1 MYNINRFYGKG
12 NNMDSLFQS
21 LFITNREDKYAIIKY
36 LLIFVETYLISK
48 YLQWPFA
55 FIWQIV
61 LLLISCLLYKKSYKL
76 EKNNKIE
83 TAILL
88 IVAVIGAINI
98 LIGSHIHV
106 ENRVSGTL
114 KNNYVLPFY
123 FIDFISVIFMTSGL
137 YRLISQTYKLIR
149 NNDSKNATHLITYEF
164 NLTKKSIKNIL
175 FCALILFIMWLPY
188 LLIYYPGF
196 VFGDTINS
204 IDQGLKTIPF
214 NNHHPFF
221 YTMFITYCIRITQY
235 FGAKDCTLGCALYCI
250 IQMIFLSLTYSYY
263 IWWLDKKFKL
273 HPVVRYLLIF
283 IFGSTTYIATYS
295 IAMWKDPIF
304 TAALIGLTIQLYQFI
319 DSHGKVMTSKRWI
332 VLTALFTIISIFSR
346 NNGLYIMIFVSF
358 WIILLLIKNK
368 IQKNSHIMKPLR
380 NLLILFVTIILFSQ
394 LITGPIY
401 KKYDI
406 KGEKIESVGILMNQ
420 MARVAAYNRKM
431 SASDRAYMNA
441 ILPIKQYKTKYYP
454 CCIDML
460 KWDSQF
466 NAKIIEKDFFKHW
479 LSMFIKNPRTYFEA
493 WVLQTYGFWTL
504 NANDIMVSITNIHT
518 GQPRNIHPEYVQL
531 MKFKIK
537 FKNLLKHD
545 SLRKLFSIDEWSIP
559 VGICYAIVFLL
570 SIYIL
575 LLIIFKSSTMSLF
588 PFTLTHGL
596 MITLFIASP
605 INYWPRYGLLIQL
618 LVPLYIFIFIDLLK
632 TNRHQ

>member
-1 MYNINRFYGKG
+1 MYNINRFYGKR
-12 NNMDSLFQS
+12 NIMDSLFQS

-61 LLLISCLLYKKSYKL
+61 LLLISCLLYKKSYEL
-76 EKNNKIE
+76 ENNNKIE
-83 TAILL
+83 TAILF

-106 ENRVSGTL
+106 EIPYQGTM
-114 KNNYVLPFY
+114 KNNYFY
-123 FIDFISVIFMTSGL
+123 SFYSIEYLYLIFITSGIFRFISQL
-137 YRLISQTYKLIR
+137 YTIIKNK
-149 NNDSKNATHLITYEF
+149 NNDRISSYKTYEF
-164 NLTKKSIKNIL
+164 ILNKKALKSIFL
-175 FCALILFIMWLPY
+175 YALILFIMWLPY

-196 VFGDTINS
+196 IFGDTISS
-204 IDQGLKTIPF
+204 IEQGLHIIPY

-263 IWWLDKKFKL
+263 TWWLDKKFKL

-420 MARVAAYNRKM
+420 MARVVAYNGKM

-441 ILPIKQYKTKYYP
+441 ILPIKQYKTKYHP
-454 CCIDML
+454 CCIDLL
-460 KWDSQF
+460 KLDSEF

-479 LSMFIKNPRTYFEA
+479 FSIFKDNPRLYFES
-493 WVLQTYGFWTL
+493 WVLQTYGYWTL
-504 NANDIMVSITNIHT
+504 NANDIMISTKNISF
-518 GQPRNIHPEYVQL
+518 GVPRNTSDKYAKQMP
-531 MKFKIK
+531 FKVN
-537 FKNLLKHD
+537 FKNLTHHD
-545 SLRKLFSIDEWSIP
+545 SLRELFTLDDWSVP
-559 VGICYAIVFLL
+559 VGICYGIIFLL
-570 SIYIL
+570 TIYIL
-575 LLIIFKSSTMSLF
+575 LLILFKSSTMSLL
-588 PFTLTHGL
+588 PFTLVHGL
-596 MITLFIASP
+596 MITLSIASP

-618 LVPLYIFIFIDLLK
+618 LLPLYIFIFINFLK
-632 TNRHQ
+632 TNKNQ

>member
-12 NNMDSLFQS
+12 NIMDSLFQS

-61 LLLISCLLYKKSYKL
+61 LLLISCLLYKKSYEL
-76 EKNNKIE
+76 ENNNKIE
-83 TAILL
+83 TAVLF

-106 ENRVSGTL
+106 EIPYQGTM
-114 KNNYVLPFY
+114 KNNYFY
-123 FIDFISVIFMTSGL
+123 SFYSIEYLYLIFITSGIFRFISQL
-137 YRLISQTYKLIR
+137 YTIIKNK
-149 NNDSKNATHLITYEF
+149 NNDRISSYKTYEF
-164 NLTKKSIKNIL
+164 ILNKKALKSIFL
-175 FCALILFIMWLPY
+175 YALILFIMWLPY

-196 VFGDTINS
+196 IFGDTISS
-204 IDQGLKTIPF
+204 IEQGLHIIPY

-263 IWWLDKKFKL
+263 TWWLDKKFKL

-420 MARVAAYNRKM
+420 MARVVAYNGKM

-441 ILPIKQYKTKYYP
+441 ILPIKQYKTKYHP
-454 CCIDML
+454 CCIDLL
-460 KWDSQF
+460 KWDSEF

-479 LSMFIKNPRTYFEA
+479 FSIFKDNPRLYFES
-493 WVLQTYGFWTL
+493 WVLQTYGYWTL
-504 NANDIMVSITNIHT
+504 NANDIMISTKNISF
-518 GQPRNIHPEYVQL
+518 GVPRNTSDKYAKQMP
-531 MKFKIK
+531 FKIN
-537 FKNLLKHD
+537 FKNLTHHD
-545 SLRKLFSIDEWSIP
+545 SLRELFTLDDWSVP
-559 VGICYAIVFLL
+559 VGICYGIIFLL
-570 SIYIL
+570 TIYIL
-575 LLIIFKSSTMSLF
+575 LLILFKSSTMSIL
-588 PFTLTHGL
+588 PFTLVHGL
-596 MITLFIASP
+596 MITLSIASP

-618 LVPLYIFIFIDLLK
+618 LLPLYIFIFINFLK
-632 TNRHQ
+632 TNKNQ

>member
-1 MYNINRFYGKG
+1 
-12 NNMDSLFQS
+12 
-21 LFITNREDKYAIIKY
+21 
-36 LLIFVETYLISK
+36 
-48 YLQWPFA
+48 
-55 FIWQIV
+55 
-61 LLLISCLLYKKSYKL
+61 
-76 EKNNKIE
+76 
-83 TAILL
+83 
-88 IVAVIGAINI
+88 
-98 LIGSHIHV
+98 
-106 ENRVSGTL
+106 
-114 KNNYVLPFY
+114 
-123 FIDFISVIFMTSGL
+123 
-137 YRLISQTYKLIR
+137 
-149 NNDSKNATHLITYEF
+149 
-164 NLTKKSIKNIL
+164 
-175 FCALILFIMWLPY
+175 
-188 LLIYYPGF
+188 
-196 VFGDTINS
+196 
-204 IDQGLKTIPF
+204 
-214 NNHHPFF
+214 
-221 YTMFITYCIRITQY
+221 MFITYCIRITQY

-263 IWWLDKKFKL
+263 TWWLDKKFKL

-295 IAMWKDPIF
+295 ITMWKDPIF